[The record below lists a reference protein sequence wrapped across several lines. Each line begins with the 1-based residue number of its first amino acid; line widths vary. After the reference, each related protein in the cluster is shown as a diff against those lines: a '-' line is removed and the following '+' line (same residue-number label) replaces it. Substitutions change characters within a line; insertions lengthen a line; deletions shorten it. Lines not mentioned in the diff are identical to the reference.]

1 MFTAINQVVLPLN
14 IGYAIPK
21 DDPVIILSEL
31 CDELDYSRICEKYL
45 RNWRKHSP
53 KTLFKII
60 VYAYMRNIY
69 SSREIE
75 TACNRDICFMWLLN
89 NEPTPDHS
97 TITRFISDKLAP
109 EIEDLFYQL
118 INKLYELGEIK
129 FENLFVDGTKIEA
142 NANRYTFV
150 WAKSVEKNAEK
161 LRIKIDNFLEIL
173 TDRYL
178 VKFKT
183 AEEYYEFLARRIAAL
198 NMVFV
203 HGKGKRKTQL
213 QRDFEILEEYLE
225 RKQKYKEYFRTLNGR
240 KSFSKTDT
248 DATFMRMKEDHM
260 LNGQLKPGYNVQIGV
275 ENEYILGVGLF
286 PNPTD
291 VTTLIPF
298 LERVRNRT
306 GRIISNIIAD
316 AGYES
321 EENYLYLDRNGQLA
335 FIKPTNFE
343 ISKTRSYR
351 SDISRKE
358 NMQYDEERDVY
369 ICRNSK
375 ELVATHA
382 RHSKSSN
389 GYVLETTI
397 YTCSSCKGC
406 PYKTSCIKGNNCKTP
421 MEERNKVLQVSKK
434 KEQFRK
440 ACLERLVSDRGV
452 QLRMNRSIQVEGSF
466 AIIKEDMNFRRY
478 SYRGK
483 DNVLTQSML
492 MAMAF
497 NMNKLHHKIQNNR
510 TGTHLFEVQISA

>member
-1 MFTAINQVVLPLN
+1 MEDMKLSALYRTYERIPRNTATPRQLLKIVLY
-14 IGYAIPK
+14 GYMNGIRSAR
-21 DDPVIILSEL
+21 DL
-31 CDELDYSRICEKYL
+31 
-45 RNWRKHSP
+45 
-53 KTLFKII
+53 
-60 VYAYMRNIY
+60 
-69 SSREIE
+69 E
-75 TACNRDICFMWLLN
+75 TACRKNIDYMFLLGD
-89 NEPTPDHS
+89 TKVPDHT
-97 TITRFISDKLAP
+97 TIARFITLHLSPCIKELFTEQIQQLLELE
-109 EIEDLFYQL
+109 EIS
-118 INKLYELGEIK
+118 GETVFI
-129 FENLFVDGTKIEA
+129 DGTKIEA

-150 WAKSVEKNAEK
+150 WKKAVTKNLARMLEQIPEFLQECEEQLGQKLLYSEEITIHTLKRIKKELEKVQQQEGIAFVFGSGKRKSPLQKMMEQLEEYLHRLKEYDEK
-161 LRIKIDNFLEIL
+161 LRICG
-173 TDRYL
+173 DRNSY
-178 VKFKT
+178 
-183 AEEYYEFLARRIAAL
+183 
-198 NMVFV
+198 
-203 HGKGKRKTQL
+203 
-213 QRDFEILEEYLE
+213 
-225 RKQKYKEYFRTLNGR
+225 
-240 KSFSKTDT
+240 SKTDP

-260 LNGQLKPGYNVQIGV
+260 RNGQLKPAYNVQHSV
-275 ENEYILGVGLF
+275 DSEYIVWVHVSPHRSDSL
-286 PNPTD
+286 
-291 VTTLIPF
+291 TLKPVLKEMEKYLTFRYREI
-298 LERVRNRT
+298 V
-306 GRIISNIIAD
+306 AD

-358 NMQYDEERDVY
+358 NMQYDDERDVY

-483 DNVLTQSML
+483 DNVLTQSVL